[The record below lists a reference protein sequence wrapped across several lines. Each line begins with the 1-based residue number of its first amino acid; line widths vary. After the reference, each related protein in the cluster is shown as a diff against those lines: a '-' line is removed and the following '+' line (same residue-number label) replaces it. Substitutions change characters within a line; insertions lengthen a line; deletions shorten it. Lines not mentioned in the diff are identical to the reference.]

1 MDSKQ
6 ERIECVRTETAF
18 QIFCLQLLEKAES
31 KSKNLLGDH
40 SDLDPPDFHSELR
53 SETN

>member
-18 QIFCLQLLEKAES
+18 QIFCLQFLEKAES